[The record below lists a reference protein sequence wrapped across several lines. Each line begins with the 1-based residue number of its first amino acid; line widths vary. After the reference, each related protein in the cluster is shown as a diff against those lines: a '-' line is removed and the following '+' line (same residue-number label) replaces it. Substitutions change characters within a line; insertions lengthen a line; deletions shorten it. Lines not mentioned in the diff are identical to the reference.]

1 MSLRPVTV
9 LVSAAGAPGTAAL
22 LRGLRENG
30 EREVRLVG
38 TDMSERSVGRHLCD
52 AFHLVPPGS
61 DSGFADAVLDVVG
74 REGVDVVLPQ
84 SSFDLEGLSVHRDRF
99 DVPVLVSA
107 PDTIHRS
114 NDKAET
120 YAFLHRIGV
129 PAPQFRRVNGAAEV
143 DAAARELGYPDRPV
157 CFKPVFSS
165 GSRGFRV
172 LDPTVDRAHQLLYER
187 PGSVAMRLEEA
198 VELLPPEDGPDLLV
212 MELAT
217 GGERTIDGI
226 ADGRR
231 VVLGHPKT
239 REAMRAGLAMYFV
252 TLDDPG
258 LMEIADRIVAELGI
272 EWFFNIQLV
281 GEHVIEVNPRIS
293 TIVYQEDFDLPYLG
307 VKRARG
313 RSRTT
318 SWRRCARAS
327 ARGAPRSATSTS
339 SSGARDPGVS
349 PRDTPPPHRPL
360 PPSTP
365 RASHGRTSRPCGD
378 AASTH
383 RSSSST
389 ATPCTPRQTGRWSST
404 ARSSVDR
411 SRSGARLP
419 SSSPRTDLFHF
430 TFGLTLVPQSLQ
442 FPILR
447 AFGKRSVMHYLGSDI
462 RGKTPEEL
470 AYGKKAGAEIV
481 GSYDAI
487 RWVPEATVIPPGV
500 DLRAIRPAP
509 AAERRRPVVVHAPS
523 SRRRKGTDHVL
534 HACEALDVE
543 LRIVEGLHHNEALAR
558 YRDADIVVD
567 QLHAGWYGLFAIE
580 CMALG
585 KPVVTFL
592 HEEAIERTEEAY
604 GLPVPIVNA
613 TSESLYTRLEE
624 LVEMGPTGREEI
636 GQASRAYVEQ
646 VHDLE
651 RVTDQLVEL
660 YETVLEPR
668 RASRAAAVAPAG
680 PPSDLPPVLPLGD
693 TGLDAA
699 APGAEIP
706 AAERLAGDAS
716 GLGSQLRRLGRHSVI
731 YGIGGLVSRV
741 IAVLLLPVYT
751 RYLTPGDYGQ
761 IETLLALTTVMGLIL
776 RAGITSAFFRFY
788 FDVDDDEERLRL
800 LRTSFWFT
808 MGAGTLGLVLLL
820 AFAEPVSTVLFGDA
834 GAADLVRAAGVS
846 LWATVNY
853 EQLTALFR
861 VEERS
866 VAYVSASLA
875 NVFIT
880 IGLTLLLVV
889 SLDKGALGVIAGNF
903 SGTLI
908 VYLAPRLPARAARA
922 PVRPRPPARDEPLR
936 RASRPDSAVPLGD
949 ELQRPLLPRQA
960 RRRGRGWSLLGR
972 SANRV
977 GDSSS

>member
-307 VKRARG
+307 VKRALGEISDDELEALRACIRPG
-313 RSRTT
+313 RTT
-318 SWRRCARAS
+318 
-327 ARGAPRSATSTS
+327 
-339 SSGARDPGVS
+339 
-349 PRDTPPPHRPL
+349 
-360 PPSTP
+360 
-365 RASHGRTSRPCGD
+365 
-378 AASTH
+378 
-383 RSSSST
+383 
-389 ATPCTPRQTGRWSST
+389 
-404 ARSSVDR
+404 
-411 SRSGARLP
+411 
-419 SSSPRTDLFHF
+419 
-430 TFGLTLVPQSLQ
+430 
-442 FPILR
+442 LR
-447 AFGKRSVMHYLGSDI
+447 YF
-462 RGKTPEEL
+462 
-470 AYGKKAGAEIV
+470 
-481 GSYDAI
+481 
-487 RWVPEATVIPPGV
+487 
-500 DLRAIRPAP
+500 
-509 AAERRRPVVVHAPS
+509 
-523 SRRRKGTDHVL
+523 
-534 HACEALDVE
+534 
-543 LRIVEGLHHNEALAR
+543 
-558 YRDADIVVD
+558 D
-567 QLHAGWYGLFAIE
+567 QLEWG
-580 CMALG
+580 
-585 KPVVTFL
+585 
-592 HEEAIERTEEAY
+592 
-604 GLPVPIVNA
+604 
-613 TSESLYTRLEE
+613 
-624 LVEMGPTGREEI
+624 
-636 GQASRAYVEQ
+636 
-646 VHDLE
+646 
-651 RVTDQLVEL
+651 
-660 YETVLEPR
+660 
-668 RASRAAAVAPAG
+668 
-680 PPSDLPPVLPLGD
+680 
-693 TGLDAA
+693 
-699 APGAEIP
+699 
-706 AAERLAGDAS
+706 
-716 GLGSQLRRLGRHSVI
+716 
-731 YGIGGLVSRV
+731 
-741 IAVLLLPVYT
+741 
-751 RYLTPGDYGQ
+751 
-761 IETLLALTTVMGLIL
+761 
-776 RAGITSAFFRFY
+776 
-788 FDVDDDEERLRL
+788 
-800 LRTSFWFT
+800 
-808 MGAGTLGLVLLL
+808 
-820 AFAEPVSTVLFGDA
+820 
-834 GAADLVRAAGVS
+834 
-846 LWATVNY
+846 
-853 EQLTALFR
+853 
-861 VEERS
+861 
-866 VAYVSASLA
+866 
-875 NVFIT
+875 
-880 IGLTLLLVV
+880 
-889 SLDKGALGVIAGNF
+889 
-903 SGTLI
+903 
-908 VYLAPRLPARAARA
+908 
-922 PVRPRPPARDEPLR
+922 
-936 RASRPDSAVPLGD
+936 
-949 ELQRPLLPRQA
+949 
-960 RRRGRGWSLLGR
+960 
-972 SANRV
+972 
-977 GDSSS
+977 